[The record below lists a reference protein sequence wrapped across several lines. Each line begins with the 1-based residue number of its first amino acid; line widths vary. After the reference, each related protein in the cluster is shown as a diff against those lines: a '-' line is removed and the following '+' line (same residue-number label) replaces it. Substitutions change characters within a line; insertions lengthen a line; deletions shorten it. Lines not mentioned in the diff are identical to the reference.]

1 MKLLTDFEGSP
12 KVLAAGNAAC
22 GVFARSLAYCGLH
35 ETDGL
40 VPKEWA
46 EQAVAREGQQE
57 IPERL
62 CEVGL
67 WEKADDT
74 GFRITG
80 FTDVNKSRHDMAELR
95 AKRSEA
101 GKKGGESSRSTNG
114 KQAAKQNGSKR

>member
-46 EQAVAREGQQE
+46 EQVVAREGQHE

-67 WEKADDT
+67 WEKVGMT
-74 GFRITG
+74 GFQIVG
-80 FTDVNKSRHDMAELR
+80 FTDVNKSRNDMADLR
-95 AKRSEA
+95 AKRSQA
-101 GKKGGESSRSTNG
+101 GSKG
-114 KQAAKQNGSKR
+114 GSKRQANAKQAGSKGESNA